1 MMRVLRIALLIPAL
15 ACFAMP
21 VLAHDERGEFERT
34 IVLPSPREDA
44 VRAVLDAASDA
55 ADPIEK
61 RVLTGVRD
69 FYAARN
75 FDLLWLGDLA
85 APTQMTAL
93 RQAMDKAADYGL
105 DPSAYATPKL
115 TANHPDDPQAL
126 AEADVEFSR
135 AVARFVTHIA
145 SGRIEPTAISHLIT
159 LEPDRPD
166 VGEALSR
173 LSQSQDVAA
182 DLASYEPPDP
192 QYAALK
198 AELAKLRA
206 SADDASRIVVPDGAL
221 LKPGQSDDRTPLLRA
236 RLSIPIPAPDA
247 DPKVYDAALVDA
259 VKAFQ
264 DANELS
270 ADGIVGPQT
279 LQVMNGRSREEDIA
293 SIIANLERWRW
304 MPRDLGAFHIMV
316 NVPEFMVRVF
326 DNGSVV
332 HETRVIVGKPTNP
345 TPIFSNAV
353 SYLIVNPYWNVP
365 ASIISKEMLPEIR
378 NDPYG
383 YFARQGY
390 EVFVR
395 VGGRMQQ
402 VDPRWVDWYSINP
415 RLVQIRQIPGDFNA
429 LGRIKFM
436 FPNQHSVYLHDT
448 PSKSLFKRDRRAF
461 SHGCVRV
468 ENPLDFADVLLAV
481 AAPKWN
487 SKRLERLF
495 GGPEQRV
502 NLDTPVPVHLAYFTA
517 WVGPDGTLR
526 HFEDIYGYDGAI
538 AAYLGA

>member
-1 MMRVLRIALLIPAL
+1 MRVLRIALLIPAL

-21 VLAHDERGEFERT
+21 ALAHDERGEFDLRSCCRRRAKARST
-34 IVLPSPREDA
+34 PSSMR
-44 VRAVLDAASDA
+44 RATST
-55 ADPIEK
+55 DPIEK
-61 RVLTGVRD
+61 SVLAGVHD

-75 FDLLWLGDLA
+75 FDLLWLGDLDA
-85 APTQMTAL
+85 TTQMTAL

-115 TANHPDDPQAL
+115 AAHYPDDPQAL
-126 AEADVEFSR
+126 AAADVEFSR

-145 SGRIEPTAISHLIT
+145 SGRVEPTAISNLIT
-159 LEPDRPD
+159 LEPEHPD
-166 VGEALSR
+166 IGEALTR
-173 LSQSQDVAA
+173 LSQSLDVAV
-182 DLASYEPPDP
+182 DLASYEPPNP
-192 QYAALK
+192 QYAKLK

-236 RLSIPIPAPDA
+236 RLNVPLAAPDA
-247 DPKVYDAALVDA
+247 EAKVYDAALVDA

-264 DANELS
+264 DDNGLS
-270 ADGIVGPQT
+270 TDGVVGPQT

-304 MPRDLGAFHIMV
+304 MPRDLGAFHIIV
-316 NVPEFMVRVF
+316 NVPEFMVRVVE
-326 DNGSVV
+326 DGVLV

-345 TPIFSNAV
+345 TPIFSNAM
-353 SYLIVNPYWNVP
+353 SFLIVNPYWNVP

-395 VGGRMQQ
+395 VNGRMRQ
-402 VDPRWVDWYSINP
+402 VDPRWVDWYWINP

-448 PSKSLFKRDRRAF
+448 PAKSLFKRDRRAF

-468 ENPLDFADVLLAV
+468 QNPLDFADALLAV

-487 SKRLERLF
+487 SKRLAKLF
-495 GGPEQRV
+495 GGPETRV
-502 NLDTPVPVHLAYFTA
+502 NLDTPIPVHLAYFTA
-517 WVGPDGTLR
+517 WVEPDGTLR
-526 HFEDIYGYDGAI
+526 NFEDIYGYDGAI